1 MTERRALANGSSP
14 PGLAFAGM
22 VECHGLVFMS
32 GCLGNQPGTRTLAEA
47 GFEAEARQVFANV
60 VANLEEAGLSPMD
73 AVKITIYLTDLDRFP
88 LVDGMFAEIFGVGQV
103 ARTTVEVSRL
113 GLGASIE
120 IDAIAMRPAPVAA

>member
-1 MTERRALANGSSP
+1 MTERRALANSSSP
-14 PGLAFAGM
+14 PGLAFAGL
-22 VECHGLVFMS
+22 VECRGVVFVS
-32 GCLGNQPGTRTLAEA
+32 GCLGNQPGTRRLAEG

-60 VANLEEAGLSPMD
+60 VANLEEAGLAPMD

-120 IDAIAMRPAPVAA
+120 IDAIAMRPSPVAA